1 MLADPYNSIFHH
13 FHHTGEIIVPL
24 KGSQVE
30 GAGKLRMPGVIDFKY
45 IDDVVQ
51 VGDDEA
57 FSMCHTLART
67 EGLMVGGSAGL
78 NVHAALKVAEA
89 APEGSTVVTVLCDL
103 GVKYL
108 STVFREASESNYA

>member
-1 MLADPYNSIFHH
+1 
-13 FHHTGEIIVPL
+13 
-24 KGSQVE
+24 
-30 GAGKLRMPGVIDFKY
+30 MPGVIDFGM

-51 VGDDEA
+51 VHDSDA
-57 FSMCHTLART
+57 FAMCHSLART

-78 NVHAALKVAEA
+78 NVHAAVKVAED

-108 STVFREASESNYA
+108 STVFREPTDSNYA